1 MIYVL
6 QDSVTVSTLCSSGKP
21 KDGNTYVL
29 GARILNYVF
38 SCVLCSHIEK
48 EAL

>member
-1 MIYVL
+1 MPKNQDL
-6 QDSVTVSTLCSSGKP
+6 QHGGKP

-29 GARILNYVF
+29 GAHILNYDF